1 MSKYVVNATWED
13 APHISPEQVVMLMES
28 LPPHEL
34 EARSKGIPS
43 LGAGA
48 IYPVTES
55 TLYTTPFAIPK
66 YWPKAAGMDVGW
78 NRTAVVWGALD
89 EESDILYIYREHY
102 LGKEL
107 PSTHANAILS
117 ADRWVNIAIDPASG
131 GSSQVDGKRLL
142 ELYADLN
149 LNLYKADN
157 SVESGILKVW
167 QRMSSGRLKIF
178 NHLQNLQSELRVY
191 RRDLNGKVAD
201 KQSDH
206 ACDALRYLV
215 NTLDQVLSTNPDY
228 DEYTSHEK
236 NKRRI
241 GEGTTG
247 SNSSRNRVTGY

>member
-13 APHISPEQVVMLMES
+13 APHISPEQVEMLTKA
-28 LPPHEL
+28 LPPHEI

-48 IYPVTES
+48 IYPVAES
-55 TLYTTPFAIPK
+55 ALYVTPFAIPN
-66 YWPKAAGMDVGW
+66 YWPKAGGMDVGW

-89 EESDILYIYREHY
+89 EEADILYIYREHY

-107 PSTHANAILS
+107 PSTHAHAIL
-117 ADRWVNIAIDPASG
+117 AKDPWVNIAIDPASG

-142 ELYADLN
+142 DLYGDLDIN
-149 LNLYKADN
+149 LCKADN
-157 SVESGILKVW
+157 SVESGILAVW

-178 NHLQNLQSELRVY
+178 NHLHNLQSELRVY

-228 DEYTSHEK
+228 DELEAHEK
-236 NKRRI
+236 HQRHI
-241 GEGTTG
+241 GANDG
-247 SNSSRNRVTGY
+247 RKNRVTGY